1 MLGRTRLL
9 RVMTAAMALAVVFMA
24 LEAAVVLVPQDKTA
38 LPLRL
43 ALEAQVRLLQPRP
56 VILL

>member
-1 MLGRTRLL
+1 MAVTVL
-9 RVMTAAMALAVVFMA
+9 ALATTA
-24 LEAAVVLVPQDKTA
+24 PEAVAVQVPQGKTA